1 MEIDSDDVLRLLLRT
16 SRLLLVLFVAY
27 FAQHEAIEAALS
39 TMIFVHV
46 VRSGS
51 MVIATVGTMT
61 FFVYAICALLGLLF
75 ERYYLFFVLSCLLL
89 FPDVDRQALD
99 DKHPPSV
106 DAPNAHNAP
115 APIDGTATTA
125 PGSITPPGTATPTPE
140 RLGEEAR
147 AGSCGGEELKDET
160 EAEAGAGVHAEAGG
174 AEIRKK
180 MPSQDQGPPP
190 LRPVHSLPTSQLGKA
205 TPQKT
210 HSPGSDLDAEPEASE
225 TSAADSADRDSYLE
239 ELYSPAP
246 KADPGLD
253 PDANLREA
261 ALQAMDED
269 EELLE
274 EVHQARINQTLRNR
288 RYLQAPGDY

>member
-1 MEIDSDDVLRLLLRT
+1 MNEIDSDEVLRLLLRT
-16 SRLLLVLFVAY
+16 SRMLLVLFVAY
-27 FAQHEAIEAALS
+27 FASWPPIEAALS
-39 TMIFVHV
+39 TIIFMHV
-46 VRSGS
+46 VRSCS
-51 MVIATVGTMT
+51 SIIAIVGTMT

-106 DAPNAHNAP
+106 DAPNALNAP

-125 PGSITPPGTATPTPE
+125 PGAIIPPGTATPTP
-140 RLGEEAR
+140 EAR

-160 EAEAGAGVHAEAGG
+160 EAEAGAGVHAEARG
-174 AEIRKK
+174 AEIHNKIFA
-180 MPSQDQGPPP
+180 SQDQGPPP

-210 HSPGSDLDAEPEASE
+210 HSPGSDLDAEPEASDA
-225 TSAADSADRDSYLE
+225 SAADSADRDSYLE
-239 ELYSPAP
+239 EFYSPAP